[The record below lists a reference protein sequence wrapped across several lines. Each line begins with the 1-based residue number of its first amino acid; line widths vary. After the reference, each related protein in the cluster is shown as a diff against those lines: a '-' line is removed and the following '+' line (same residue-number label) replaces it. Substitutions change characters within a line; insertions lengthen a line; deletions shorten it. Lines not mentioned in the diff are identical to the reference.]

1 VLQEDIRLST
11 LSNAEIWSILLEAV
25 SSQARPRIEILFV
38 PKDVQPPFLSFVLEA
53 VERDAAIGHVS
64 PASGPLMDSGL
75 VIHALSEPPFLELAD
90 AIRLAKAAV
99 KLDYRLDDKL
109 LNRLTGSSRWPA
121 GVPKAECVRVL
132 EIIDAISDCQ
142 RLVLPLMRFLKLPP
156 HQLRSK
162 AVKLIARARRN
173 PGWAESILAD
183 PDPRVRSNLI
193 DGLAQQR
200 GEQID
205 ILLRKGAADPHHRV
219 SIAAL
224 LQLCQRGDQ
233 PSCEKIR
240 RLAREGDPPN
250 RRAAEWA
257 LTKIDSPNPSDDA
270 AEASV
275 ASDAAP
281 DVTIEPPVALTESAG
296 VHAERQE
303 AKPQEAR
310 AQEAKA
316 QEVEPEAQLS
326 ETN

>member
-25 SSQARPRIEILFV
+25 SPQARTRIESLFV
-38 PKDVQPPFLSFVLEA
+38 PKEVQPPFLSFVLEA
-53 VERDAAIGHVS
+53 VEKDAAIGHVS

-75 VIHALSEPPFLELAD
+75 VIHALSEPPIFEIAD
-90 AIRLAKAAV
+90 AVRLAKAAV

-109 LNRLTGSSRWPA
+109 LNRLTASPRWPA
-121 GVPKAECVRVL
+121 GVPKAESVRVL
-132 EIIDAISDCQ
+132 EVIDAISDCQ
-142 RLVLPLMRFLKLPP
+142 RLVLPLMKFLTLPP

-183 PDPRVRSNLI
+183 SDPRVRSNLI

-200 GEQID
+200 GAQID

-219 SIAAL
+219 SMAAL
-224 LQLCQRGDQ
+224 LQLCQRGDE

-257 LTKIDSPNPSDDA
+257 LSKIEPPNPSDDA
-270 AEASV
+270 AEASA

-281 DVTIEPPVALTESAG
+281 IATTESPVAQPESAATG
-296 VHAERQE
+296 AQRHEAEVR
-303 AKPQEAR
+303 EAR
-310 AQEAKA
+310 NQKT
-316 QEVEPEAQLS
+316 VTEAQLS

>member
-1 VLQEDIRLST
+1 M
-11 LSNAEIWSILLEAV
+11 
-25 SSQARPRIEILFV
+25 
-38 PKDVQPPFLSFVLEA
+38 KFL
-53 VERDAAIGHVS
+53 
-64 PASGPLMDSGL
+64 
-75 VIHALSEPPFLELAD
+75 
-90 AIRLAKAAV
+90 
-99 KLDYRLDDKL
+99 
-109 LNRLTGSSRWPA
+109 T
-121 GVPKAECVRVL
+121 
-132 EIIDAISDCQ
+132 
-142 RLVLPLMRFLKLPP
+142 LPP

-183 PDPRVRSNLI
+183 SDPRVRSNLI

-200 GEQID
+200 GAQID

-224 LQLCQRGDQ
+224 LQLCQRGDE

-257 LTKIDSPNPSDDA
+257 LSKIDSPNPTDDA
-270 AEASV
+270 TEAS
-275 ASDAAP
+275 ATDAAP
-281 DVTIEPPVALTESAG
+281 AARIESFVAQPESAAP
-296 VHAERQE
+296 HAERHE
-303 AKPQEAR
+303 AI

-316 QEVEPEAQLS
+316 REAVTDAQIS

>member
-1 VLQEDIRLST
+1 VLQGDIRLST
-11 LSNAEIWSILLEAV
+11 LSNAETWRILLEPV
-25 SSQARPRIEILFV
+25 GSQARTRIENLFD
-38 PKDVQPPFLSFVLEA
+38 PKGVLPPFLSFVLDA
-53 VERDAAIGHVS
+53 VEKDAAAGHVS

-75 VIHALSEPPFLELAD
+75 VIHALSEPLFFELPD
-90 AIRLAKAAV
+90 ALRLAKAAV

-109 LNRLTGSSRWPA
+109 LTRLTGSSRWPE

-132 EIIDAISDCQ
+132 EVIDAISDCQ
-142 RLVLPLMRFLKLPP
+142 RLVLPLMKFLKLPP

-173 PGWAESILAD
+173 AGWAESILAD

-200 GEQID
+200 GDQID
-205 ILLRKGAADPHHRV
+205 ILLRKAAADPHHRV

-224 LQLCQRGDQ
+224 LQLCQRGDE

-240 RLAREGDPPN
+240 RQAQEGDPPN

-257 LTKIDSPNPSDDA
+257 LKHMHASNPDA
-270 AEASV
+270 GTAEASANPDPV
-275 ASDAAP
+275 TTQTAESPLAQPEPSASPA
-281 DVTIEPPVALTESAG
+281 EPRETTT
-296 VHAERQE
+296 
-303 AKPQEAR
+303 
-310 AQEAKA
+310 
-316 QEVEPEAQLS
+316 EAQLA